1 MNEAMPTEAQNQ
13 EPTSES
19 VNNNN
24 LNWDSESQLEA
35 WIEEYQRFAT
45 WVDYPEEPR
54 HSIAIQVPGRA
65 VGRDKR
71 PVPADDVFKLAA
83 LGCKDIEIA
92 DWFGIDSN
100 TLRYNFS
107 VELLKGR
114 ETLKQSLRRKQ
125 IQVAMS
131 GNPTMLIFLG
141 KNLLGQSDSP
151 MNTQETQILPWSDD

>member
-1 MNEAMPTEAQNQ
+1 MTNEAGTDQPQDQIETTESADQTHWQ
-13 EPTSES
+13 EPVGFPQAQHSSIT
-19 VNNNN
+19 
-24 LNWDSESQLEA
+24 LE
-35 WIEEYQRFAT
+35 
-45 WVDYPEEPR
+45 
-54 HSIAIQVPGRA
+54 VPGKC
-65 VGRDKR
+65 VGRDKK
-71 PVPADDVFKLAA
+71 PVPAEDVWRLAA

-125 IQVAMS
+125 IEVAMS

-151 MNTQETQILPWSDD
+151 STAQDAKILPWEDN